1 MLAPPPAHCTDLGE
15 EVEERRGEP
24 GRGGED
30 ELAAEVERQWTVSL
44 PAAGLKG
51 GDSREDTGLGI
62 SSET

>member
-30 ELAAEVERQWTVSL
+30 ELAAEVERQ
-44 PAAGLKG
+44 
-51 GDSREDTGLGI
+51 
-62 SSET
+62 